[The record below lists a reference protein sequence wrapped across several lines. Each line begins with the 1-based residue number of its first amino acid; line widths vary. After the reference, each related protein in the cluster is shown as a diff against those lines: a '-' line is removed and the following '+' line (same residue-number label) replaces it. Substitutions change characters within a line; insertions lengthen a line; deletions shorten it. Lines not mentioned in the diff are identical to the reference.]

1 MSCAGLR
8 RNFVSGEGLW
18 RLSSVVNSVVSVLII
33 VLVDDV
39 IEVVVDVL
47 VDVLV
52 NVLVDVLVDVIVDE
66 IVDVPC
72 LVLGCPIRGP
82 GLALIEG
89 SPI

>member
-1 MSCAGLR
+1 MPCAGLR

-52 NVLVDVLVDVIVDE
+52 DVIVDE